1 MPPSAPPSAPPSP
14 SPPPI
19 PPPRPPPPSPSS
31 PNYCTPV
38 YYMLDSS
45 QSCPGGYHLT
55 ESECNAYRTAL
66 GAARGQ
72 TVGGST
78 GRNWAVHPPGCWDY
92 INGAYVY
99 FNTHATGSIYNNM
112 KLICKYPR
120 GSRQSATWVLAC
132 QGVVCVIETKAMAA
146 VYLRPHSPPLVCGG
160 HRTRERSTQSGPFA
174 NALNT
179 NMKNVWFGALGRGM
193 YQGRVAVGCGVGWGE
208 LTGRERRAGGKASW
222 GWAAEGA
229 ATIYMERDAV

>member
-1 MPPSAPPSAPPSP
+1 MMPPSAPPSAPPSP

-174 NALNT
+174 NALIAQHQHEERL
-179 NMKNVWFGALGRGM
+179 VWRAWQRHVSG
-193 YQGRVAVGCGVGWGE
+193 QGCGWV
-208 LTGRERRAGGKASW
+208 W
-222 GWAAEGA
+222 GWVGRANGA
-229 ATIYMERDAV
+229 GAPCRR